1 MKYIS
6 DAELAT
12 MQNELI
18 SSSLDMPWKTV
29 DELKAIISRMA
40 SLKEGECLKEDE
52 YQARRSRLLAEVDAV
67 EEYTT
72 RVAMYRML
80 PQVGFITDAE
90 YEALKQKCIDDI
102 FVSSHSVE
110 EFKVRANNL
119 VELQKVGMLTESEF
133 VAYKTKLMSE
143 L

>member
-1 MKYIS
+1 
-6 DAELAT
+6 

-29 DELKAIISRMA
+29 DELKAIISRMG
-40 SLKEGECLKEDE
+40 SLKEGECLSEEE
-52 YQARRSRLLAEVDAV
+52 YQSRRSRLLAEIDLV
-67 EEYTT
+67 EDYTT
-72 RVAMYRML
+72 RVSMYRML
-80 PQVGFITDAE
+80 PQVGFISGDE

-102 FVSSHSVE
+102 FVASHSVE

-119 VELQKVGMLTESEF
+119 VELQKVGMLSEGEF
-133 VAYKTKLMSE
+133 MAYKTKLMSE

>member
-1 MKYIS
+1 
-6 DAELAT
+6 

-18 SSSLDMPWKTV
+18 STSLDMPWKTP
-29 DELKAIISRMA
+29 DELKAIINRMGA
-40 SLKEGECLKEDE
+40 LKEGECLTGAD
-52 YQARRSRLLAEVDAV
+52 YDNRRNKLLSEVDMV
-67 EEYTT
+67 EDYTT

-80 PQVGFITDAE
+80 PQVGFISDAE

-119 VELQKVGMLTESEF
+119 VELQKVGMLTEAEF
-133 VAYKTKLMSE
+133 TAYKTKLMSE

>member
-1 MKYIS
+1 
-6 DAELAT
+6 
-12 MQNELI
+12 
-18 SSSLDMPWKTV
+18 
-29 DELKAIISRMA
+29 
-40 SLKEGECLKEDE
+40 
-52 YQARRSRLLAEVDAV
+52 LAEVDAV

-80 PQVGFITDAE
+80 PQVGFISDAE